1 MFDAPISPF
10 IAGLPKAELHM
21 HLEGSLEPAT
31 IMRLAARNNV
41 RIPYASTEELRA
53 AYDFTDLQSFLDLF
67 YLGLTVLRTG
77 EDFYEMT
84 RSYLDRAAQDRV
96 RHAEV
101 FISPQAHLR
110 RGIEMATVIDN
121 ILRAFDD
128 AKREHGMTGGLIV
141 GIQRQFEEEDALSM
155 LRDLRPWRDRIIG
168 LGTGGP
174 EKGNRPAKFRRA
186 YGYARQDLGWRTTI
200 HAGEEGGADFVCEA
214 IDELHVDRID
224 HGVRSEADPNLVRRL
239 AETGMPLT
247 VCPCS
252 NIMLRVFPE
261 MQAHNIRRLH
271 EAGLCLTVNS
281 DDPSYFG
288 AYVNENFAS
297 IQQALGFS
305 DTDLWQLAR
314 NSFLSAF
321 MAEADRARHLAELE
335 SHRPTVGGG
344 A

>member
-21 HLEGSLEPAT
+21 HLEGSLEPET
-31 IMRLAARNNV
+31 IMRLAARNGV
-41 RIPYASTEELRA
+41 RIPYANAEELRA
-53 AYDFTDLQSFLDLF
+53 AYSFTDLQSFLDLF
-67 YLGLTVLRTG
+67 YLGLTVLQTG

-84 RSYLDRAAQDRV
+84 KSYLDRAAQDRV

-101 FISPQAHLR
+101 FISPQGHLR
-110 RGIEMATVIDN
+110 RGIAMGTVIDN

-128 AKREHGMTGGLIV
+128 ARREHGMTGGLIA
-141 GIQRQFEEEDALSM
+141 GIQRQFDEEEALSM
-155 LRDLRPWRDRIIG
+155 LRELRPWRDRIIG

-174 EKGNRPAKFRRA
+174 ERGNRPAKFRRA
-186 YGYARQDLGWRTTI
+186 YAYAKHDLGWRTTI
-200 HAGEEGGADFVCEA
+200 HAGEEGGSDFVCEA

-224 HGVRSEADPNLVRRL
+224 HGVRSEADPNLMRRL

-252 NIMLRVFPE
+252 NIMLRVFPD
-261 MQAHNIRRLH
+261 MAAHNIRRLH

-305 DTDLWQLAR
+305 DADLWGFAR

-321 MAEADRARHLAELE
+321 LNEEDRARHLAELAAHKPVA
-335 SHRPTVGGG
+335 SPS
-344 A
+344 

>member
-1 MFDAPISPF
+1 MSEITVPPF

-21 HLEGSLEPAT
+21 HLEGSLEPGT

-41 RIPYASTEELRA
+41 RVPYASTDELRA
-53 AYDFTDLQSFLDLF
+53 AYRFTDLQSFLDLF
-67 YLGLTVLRTG
+67 YIGLTVLQTG
-77 EDFYEMT
+77 DDFYEMT
-84 RSYLDRAAQDRV
+84 KSYLDCAARDRV

-101 FISPQAHLR
+101 FVSPQAHLR
-110 RGIEMATVIDN
+110 RGIALDTVLDN
-121 ILRAFDD
+121 VLRAFDD
-128 AKREHGMTGGLIV
+128 AAREHGMSGGVIAS
-141 GIQRQFEEEDALSM
+141 IQRQFDEEDALAM
-155 LRDLRPWRDRIIG
+155 LRALRPWRDRIIA

-186 YGYARQDLGWRTTI
+186 YAHAKHELGWRTTI

-214 IDELHVDRID
+214 IDALAIDRID
-224 HGVRSEADPNLVRRL
+224 HGVRSEADPNLMRRL
-239 AETGMPLT
+239 ADTGMPLT

-252 NIMLRVFPE
+252 NIMLRVFPD

-288 AYVNENFAS
+288 AYVNENYAA

-305 DTDLWQLAR
+305 DAELWQLAR
-314 NSFLSAF
+314 NSFESAF
-321 MAEADRARHLAELE
+321 IAEADRARHLAELDG
-335 SHRPTVGGG
+335 HKP
-344 A
+344 AA

>member
-10 IAGLPKAELHM
+10 LATLPKAELHM
-21 HLEGSLEPAT
+21 HLEGSLEPET
-31 IMRLAARNNV
+31 IMALAVANDV
-41 RIPYASTEELRA
+41 RIPYADAAALRA

-67 YLGLTVLRTG
+67 YLGLTVLQTG
-77 EDFYEMT
+77 EDFYAMT
-84 RSYLDRAAQDRV
+84 RAYLDRAAQDNV

-110 RGIEMATVIDN
+110 RGIAIDPMMDN

-128 AKREHGMTGGLIV
+128 VGAERGMTGGVIV
-141 GIQRQFEEEDALSM
+141 GIQRQFDEADALTM
-155 LRDLRPWRDRIIG
+155 LDTLRLWRDRIIG

-186 YGYARQDLGWRTTI
+186 YAVARHDLGWRTTI

-214 IDELHVDRID
+214 LDALAVDRID
-224 HGVRSEADPNLVRRL
+224 HGVRCETDPDLMRRL
-239 AETGMPLT
+239 ADTGIPLT

-252 NIMLRVFPE
+252 NIMLRVFPT

-271 EAGLCLTVNS
+271 EAGLCITVNS

-288 AYVNENFAS
+288 GYMNENFAA

-305 DTDLWQLAR
+305 DAELWQLAR
-314 NSFLSAF
+314 NGFSSAF
-321 MAEADRARHLAELE
+321 VAEVDRTRHLALLD
-335 SHRPTVGGG
+335 SCHP